1 MPGFPSIEQVKKLRE
16 QYLPGTRVELISM
29 DDPYSKLQPGDR
41 GTVTV
46 VDDIGT
52 VHCHWDCGSG
62 LGLAYGEDRFRKLT
76 GQELNEEQSGRKI
89 QQGEAETRGGM
100 EFE

>member
-1 MPGFPSIEQVKKLRE
+1 MSEFPSSEQVKQLCE
-16 QYLPGTRVELISM
+16 QYPPDTRVELISM

-52 VHCHWDCGSG
+52 VHCLWDCGSG

-76 GQELNEEQSGRKI
+76 EQELNEERKGLEM
-89 QQGEAETRGGM
+89 QL
-100 EFE
+100 